1 MTFVSSAALLDAVV
15 LAVVSQQAEGS
26 YGYRITQQIKEVLDV
41 SESSLYPV
49 LRRLQKDQCLT
60 VHDETANGRNRRYY
74 RITEL
79 GLVRLQGYQDEW
91 RAYTQKIDTLFWGET
106 P

>member
-15 LAVVSQQAEGS
+15 LAVVSQQEDGS

-41 SESSLYPV
+41 SYSYLYPV
-49 LRRLQKDQCLT
+49 RRRLQKDQCLT

-79 GLVRLQGYQDEW
+79 GRVRLQGYQGEW
-91 RAYTQKIDTLFWGET
+91 RTYTQKIDTLFWGEM